1 MENASKALIIAG
13 AILLSILIIA
23 IGIYVFNQANSTI
36 TGSMSSMNTQE
47 KEAFNNNFT
56 TYQGKQTGSNVK
68 ALLTRV
74 AANLDTYQD
83 EKDKV
88 PVIILRTKDDTSNT
102 LNSKILK
109 SLNYADTN
117 NASNYAKQ
125 ISKIRNKINDKHTYT
140 VQIRIGAN
148 GLVLG
153 IAIGDVTN
161 LNSTDISTAE
171 TTLVND
177 LDALNEKT
185 KISTSEAGTGF

>member
-102 LNSKILK
+102 LNSTILK

-125 ISKIRNKINDKHTYT
+125 ISKVRNKINDKHTYT

-177 LDALNEKT
+177 LDALNEKS
-185 KISTSEAGTGF
+185 KISTSEAGAGF